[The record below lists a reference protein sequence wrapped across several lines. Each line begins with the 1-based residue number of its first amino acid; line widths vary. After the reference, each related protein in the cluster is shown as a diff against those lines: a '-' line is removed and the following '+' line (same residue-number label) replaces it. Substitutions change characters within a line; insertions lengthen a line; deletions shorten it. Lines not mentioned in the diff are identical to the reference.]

1 MNEQPTKFPQL
12 PGLQRFSERLAAQQ
26 LTLTRE
32 QTTTLQI
39 NTGLLCD
46 LCCRHCHLEAGPK
59 RSEVMNRATMEQIIA
74 HARRVHYQ
82 TIDITGGAPELV
94 PDLPY
99 LIEQS
104 APLSKR
110 LMLRTNL
117 TALNRP
123 DKKGLINLFK
133 LHKVVLVA
141 SFPATNAGQLEAQ
154 RGSGVMDSSVQML
167 KQLNEVGYGIAGSGL
182 QLDLVA
188 SPSGAFLPSGQD
200 QAEKKFKRDLARK
213 WGLEF
218 DQLYIFANMP
228 LGRFLHWLQNSDN
241 LQSYMEKLAAG
252 FNPCTVE
259 GLMCRSLLS
268 VNWDGYLYDC
278 DFNLAAGLPLSGNAT
293 HISDLNDYPER
304 GMAIAVG
311 EHCYACTAGSGFT

>member
-1 MNEQPTKFPQL
+1 MTDQPK
-12 PGLQRFSERLAAQQ
+12 RISIFSELQPFNERLTEQQ

-46 LCCRHCHLEAGPK
+46 LSCRHCHLSAGPK
-59 RSEVMNRATMEQIIA
+59 RSEQMNRATMEQIIA
-74 HARRVHYQ
+74 HARQVHYP

-99 LIEQS
+99 LIEQL
-104 APLSKR
+104 APLTER

-123 DKKGLINLFK
+123 DKQGLIELFK
-133 LHKVVLVA
+133 RHKVVLVA

-154 RGSGVMDSSVQML
+154 RGAGVMDSSLQML
-167 KQLNEVGYGIAGSGL
+167 KQLNAAGYGIAGSGQ

-218 DQLYIFANMP
+218 NQLYIFANMP
-228 LGRFLHWLQNSDN
+228 LGRFLQWLQTSEN
-241 LQSYMEKLAAG
+241 LQNYMEKLSSG
-252 FNPCTVE
+252 FNPCTID

-278 DFNLAAGLPLSGNAT
+278 DFNLAAEMPLSSKVT
-293 HISDLNDYPER
+293 HISELNDYPEK

>member
-1 MNEQPTKFPQL
+1 MNEQHAKVCPL
-12 PGLQRFSERLAAQQ
+12 PGLIPFADRLAEQQ
-26 LTLTRE
+26 LTLSRE

-46 LCCRHCHLEAGPK
+46 LCCRHCHLEAGPQ
-59 RSEVMNRATMEQIIA
+59 RSELMNRATMEQIIA
-74 HARRVHYQ
+74 HLRQVNYP

-99 LIEQS
+99 LIEQL
-104 APLSKR
+104 APLTKR

-117 TALNRP
+117 TALSRP
-123 DKKGLINLFK
+123 DKLPLIELFK
-133 LHKVVLVA
+133 RHRVALVA
-141 SFPATNAGQLEAQ
+141 SFPATNSGQLEAQ
-154 RGSGVMDSSVQML
+154 RGSGVMDASLQML
-167 KQLNEVGYGIAGSGL
+167 KRLNQAGYGMPGSGL

-188 SPSGAFLPSGQD
+188 SPSGAFLPSGQE

-218 DQLYIFANMP
+218 NQLYIFANMP
-228 LGRFLHWLQNSDN
+228 LGRFLHWLQQSDN
-241 LQSYMEKLAAG
+241 LQSYMEKLASG
-252 FNPCTVE
+252 FNPCTID

-293 HISDLNDYPER
+293 HISELNDYPER
-304 GMAIAVG
+304 GMAVAVG

>member
-1 MNEQPTKFPQL
+1 MTVQQKQISI
-12 PGLQRFSERLAAQQ
+12 FSELQPFNERLTEQQ

-46 LCCRHCHLEAGPK
+46 LSCRHCHLSAGPK
-59 RSEVMNRATMEQIIA
+59 RSEQMNRATMEQIIA
-74 HARRVHYQ
+74 HARQVHYP

-99 LIEQS
+99 LIEQL
-104 APLSKR
+104 APLTER

-123 DKKGLINLFK
+123 DKQGLIELFK
-133 LHKVVLVA
+133 RHKVVLVA

-154 RGSGVMDSSVQML
+154 RGAGVMDSSLQML
-167 KQLNEVGYGIAGSGL
+167 KQLNAAGYGIAGSGL

-188 SPSGAFLPSGQD
+188 SPSGAFLPSAQD

-218 DQLYIFANMP
+218 NQLYIFANMP
-228 LGRFLHWLQNSDN
+228 LGRFLKWLQTSEN
-241 LQSYMEKLAAG
+241 LQNYMEKLSSG
-252 FNPCTVE
+252 FNPCTID

-278 DFNLAAGLPLSGNAT
+278 DFNLAAEMPLSSKLT
-293 HISDLNDYPER
+293 HISELNDYPEK
-304 GMAIAVG
+304 GVAIAVG

>member
-1 MNEQPTKFPQL
+1 MSEQTDSFPQL
-12 PGLQRFSERLAAQQ
+12 PGITPFSERLAEQR
-26 LTLTRE
+26 LSLTRE

-46 LCCRHCHLEAGPK
+46 LCCRHCHLDAGPQ
-59 RSEVMNRATMEQIIA
+59 RSEVMSRETMEQIIA
-74 HARRVHYQ
+74 HARQVKYQ

-94 PDLPY
+94 PELPF
-99 LIEQS
+99 LIEQL
-104 APLSKR
+104 APLTDR

-117 TALNRP
+117 TALNHPQRSA
-123 DKKGLINLFK
+123 LIALFK
-133 LHKVVLVA
+133 RHKVVLVA

-154 RGSGVMDSSVQML
+154 RGRGVMDSSLGML
-167 KQLNEVGYGIAGSGL
+167 QQLNAAGYGMENSGL

-188 SPSGAFLPSGQD
+188 NPAGAFLPSGQQ
-200 QAEKKFKRDLARK
+200 QAETKFKRDLARK
-213 WGLEF
+213 WGLQF
-218 DQLYIFANMP
+218 NQLYIFANMP
-228 LGRFLHWLQNSDN
+228 LGRFLHWLQHSDN

-259 GLMCRSLLS
+259 NLMCRSLLS

-278 DFNLAAGLPLSGNAT
+278 DFNLAAGLPYSGNAT
-293 HISDLNDYPER
+293 HISELHDYPER